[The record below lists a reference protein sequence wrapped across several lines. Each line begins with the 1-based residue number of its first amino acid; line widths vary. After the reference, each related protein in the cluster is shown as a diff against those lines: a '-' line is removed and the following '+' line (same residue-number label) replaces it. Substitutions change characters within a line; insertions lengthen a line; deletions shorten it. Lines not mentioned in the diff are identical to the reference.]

1 MRIIKKFIKVII
13 NFIDYILPNKIPKMT
28 ISDKE
33 VEENIKEYIKM
44 FEKNRE
50 HIDSLVV
57 PTPNKE
63 IIKSI
68 KNNIKIQDIL
78 EKEKKQ

>member
-1 MRIIKKFIKVII
+1 
-13 NFIDYILPNKIPKMT
+13 
-28 ISDKE
+28 
-33 VEENIKEYIKM
+33 
-44 FEKNRE
+44 
-50 HIDSLVV
+50 V

-78 EKEKKQ
+78 EKEKKQWIY